1 MVMRAVVFDKPGMDN
16 LRVMD
21 VETPK
26 PGPNEVLIR
35 VKFAGVNPVDYF
47 TINRGGKPMPHIPG
61 AEFAGVIEEVG
72 ANVRG
77 VNVGD
82 EVVVYNRLFDGS
94 CRYCLIGHEELC
106 VNGGLIGVVTNGG
119 FAEYAVVPATNAIR
133 VPRGVSLDEAA
144 TLPVGA
150 LTAWHMVF
158 DRAGV
163 RAGELVVVFGATGNV
178 GSYAVQ
184 FAKLAGA
191 TVVAV
196 SRKAGRVKDV
206 LMGLGADYVVT
217 PEEAQALVN
226 ELSNGLGADLVIDA
240 VGQATW
246 NISFQLVAR
255 YGRWVTAGALTGGD
269 VTLNLPSLY
278 SREVAVIGSTGGT
291 RAELTKLLDLLSRR
305 RIKAPIHSKM
315 SLDRVKEAFDVMF
328 KAEDRV
334 GKILLTP

>member
-1 MVMRAVVFDKPGMDN
+1 
-16 LRVMD
+16 MD

-77 VNVGD
+77 VDVGD

-94 CRYCLIGHEELC
+94 CRYCLVGHEELC

-119 FAEYAVVPATNAIR
+119 FAEYAVVPATNAIK
-133 VPRGVSLDEAA
+133 VPRSVSLDEAA

-196 SRKAGRVKDV
+196 SRKAGRVRDV

-217 PEEAQALVN
+217 PDEAQALVN

-246 NISFQLVAR
+246 NLSFQLVAR

-278 SREVAVIGSTGGT
+278 SREVTVMGSTGGT
-291 RAELTKLLDLLSRR
+291 RAELIKLLELLSSVGSRR
-305 RIKAPIHSKM
+305 PYTLRWVLMGLGRCLA
-315 SLDRVKEAFDVMF
+315 
-328 KAEDRV
+328 
-334 GKILLTP
+334 

>member
-1 MVMRAVVFDKPGMDN
+1 MRAVVFDKPGMEN
-16 LRVMD
+16 IRVI
-21 VETPK
+21 EIEAPK
-26 PGPNEVLIR
+26 PGPNEVLVR

-72 ANVRG
+72 SNVKG
-77 VNVGD
+77 VTVGD
-82 EVVVYNRLFDGS
+82 EVVIYNRLFDGT

-133 VPRGVSLDEAA
+133 VPKSVSLDEAA

-163 RAGELVVVFGATGNV
+163 KPGELVVVFGATGNV
-178 GSYAVQ
+178 GSYAIQ

-191 TVVAV
+191 TVIAV
-196 SRKAGRVKDV
+196 SRKASKVRDA

-217 PEEAQALVN
+217 PEETQALVN
-226 ELSNGLGADLVIDA
+226 ELSNGLGADLVVDA

-246 NISFQLVAR
+246 NLSFQLVAR
-255 YGRWVTAGALTGGD
+255 YGRWVTVGALTGGD
-269 VTLNLPSLY
+269 VMLNLPSLY

-291 RAELTKLLDLLSRR
+291 RVELIKLLDLLSKR
-305 RIKAPIHSKM
+305 RIKALIYSRM
-315 SLDRVKEAFDVMF
+315 SLTRL
-328 KAEDRV
+328 RRHS
-334 GKILLTP
+334 TPCLRLRIE

>member
-1 MVMRAVVFDKPGMDN
+1 MMRAVIFDRPGMDN

-77 VNVGD
+77 VDVGD

-94 CRYCLIGHEELC
+94 CRYCLVGHEELC

-119 FAEYAVVPATNAIR
+119 FAEYAVVPATNAIK
-133 VPRGVSLDEAA
+133 VPRSVSLDEAA

-196 SRKAGRVKDV
+196 SRKAGRVRDV

-217 PEEAQALVN
+217 PDEAQALVN

-246 NISFQLVAR
+246 NLSFQLVAR

-278 SREVAVIGSTGGT
+278 SREVTVMGSTGGT
-291 RAELTKLLDLLSRR
+291 RAELIKLLELLSSVGSRR
-305 RIKAPIHSKM
+305 PYTLRWVLMGLGRCLA
-315 SLDRVKEAFDVMF
+315 
-328 KAEDRV
+328 
-334 GKILLTP
+334 

>member
-1 MVMRAVVFDKPGMDN
+1 MRAAVFDKPGIDN

-21 VETPK
+21 VEAPK

-77 VNVGD
+77 VDVGD

-196 SRKAGRVKDV
+196 SRRAGKVRDV
-206 LMGLGADYVVT
+206 LMGLGADYVVM

-246 NISFQLVAR
+246 NLSFQLVAR
-255 YGRWVTAGALTGGD
+255 YGRWVTVGALTGGD

-291 RAELTKLLDLLSRR
+291 RAELIKLLDLLSKRK
-305 RIKAPIHSKM
+305 IKAPIYARM
-315 SLDRVKEAFDVMF
+315 SLDKVKDAFDAMF

-334 GKILLTP
+334 GKVLLTP

>member
-1 MVMRAVVFDKPGMDN
+1 MRAVVFDRPGMEN
-16 LRVMD
+16 VRIMD
-21 VETPK
+21 VEAPR
-26 PGPNEVLIR
+26 PGPNEVLVR
-35 VKFAGVNPVDYF
+35 VKYAGVNPVDYF

-72 ANVRG
+72 SNVRG
-77 VNVGD
+77 VSVGD
-82 EVVVYNRLFDGS
+82 EIVIYNRLFDGS

-119 FAEYAVVPATNAIR
+119 FAEYVVVPATNVIR
-133 VPRGVSLDEAA
+133 IPKSVSLEEAA

-163 RAGELVVVFGATGNV
+163 KSGELVVVFGATGNV

-184 FAKLAGA
+184 FTKLAGA

-196 SRKAGRVKDV
+196 SRKASKVRDA

-217 PEEAQALVN
+217 PEEAQVLVN
-226 ELSNGLGADLVIDA
+226 ELSNGLGADLVVDA

-246 NISFQLVAR
+246 NLSFQLVAR

-269 VTLNLPSLY
+269 ATLSLPSLY
-278 SREVAVIGSTGGT
+278 SREIAVIGSTGGT
-291 RAELTKLLDLLSRR
+291 RAELIKLLDLLSKR
-305 RIKAPIHSKM
+305 RIKAPIYSKM
-315 SLDRVKEAFDVMF
+315 SLDRVKEAFDAMF
-328 KAEDRV
+328 RSEDRV
-334 GKILLTP
+334 GKVLLTP

>member
-1 MVMRAVVFDKPGMDN
+1 MRAVVFDKPGMDN

-21 VETPK
+21 VEVPK

-72 ANVRG
+72 PNVRG
-77 VNVGD
+77 VDVGD

-246 NISFQLVAR
+246 NISFQLLAR

-278 SREVAVIGSTGGT
+278 SREVTVIGSTGGT

-315 SLDRVKEAFDVMF
+315 SLDRVREAFDVMF

-334 GKILLTP
+334 GKVLLTP

>member
-1 MVMRAVVFDKPGMDN
+1 M
-16 LRVMD
+16 
-21 VETPK
+21 ETPK

-77 VNVGD
+77 VDVGD

-94 CRYCLIGHEELC
+94 CRYCLVGHEELC

-119 FAEYAVVPATNAIR
+119 FAEYAVVPATNAIK
-133 VPRGVSLDEAA
+133 VPRSVSLDEAA

-196 SRKAGRVKDV
+196 SRKAGRVRDV

-217 PEEAQALVN
+217 PDEAQALVN

-246 NISFQLVAR
+246 NLSFQLVAR

-278 SREVAVIGSTGGT
+278 SREVTVMGSTGGT
-291 RAELTKLLDLLSRR
+291 RAELIKLLELLSRR
-305 RIKAPIHSKM
+305 RIKAPIYSK
-315 SLDRVKEAFDVMF
+315 VGFDGVREVFGVMF
-328 KAEDRV
+328 GAGDRV
-334 GKILLTP
+334 GKVLLAP

>member
-1 MVMRAVVFDKPGMDN
+1 MRAVVFDKPGMDN

-21 VETPK
+21 VEVPK

-72 ANVRG
+72 PNVRG
-77 VNVGD
+77 VDVGD

-246 NISFQLVAR
+246 NISFQLLAR

-278 SREVAVIGSTGGT
+278 SREVTVIGSTGGT